1 MTSLFTQ
8 RVIAMSLMAAL
19 GSASVSPAFAA
30 EPASPK
36 GSDSQ
41 AKIGLVEFVVAA
53 GAVSLF
59 QSFTGWAANRMNS
72 PQQQPAQAGQPPAQP
87 TPAFAQLWT
96 PFSPN
101 NQQVAQQPM
110 QQQQMQPQTHYY
122 YQTQAPQ
129 AVWVPAP
136 APAPAQ
142 GYPQQPYAQTT
153 TQPVYNPQAGV
164 VQQNLPQMPQAQPGQ
179 PMPVSPYY
187 STAPIV
193 LGQPDMPMLGN
204 AKFDPNQPW
213 SSSYN
218 YQGMQVAVVMLNQA
232 NQPVEVRPLNA
243 PFRSGE
249 RFKLRI
255 ISSFEGTGSIDAY
268 KGVAPGS
275 QGWVGQLY
283 PARTDQ
289 VVSFKA
295 NEVVYLPLG
304 NNEYFTFDGAAGVER
319 MVINLRHPQAYGAQ
333 ANSQPIYRQ
342 DSAQGSNYLQ
352 MVAPGTYPAMSQ
364 TVLLQHSM

>member
-1 MTSLFTQ
+1 MKSTFTQ
-8 RVIAMSLMAAL
+8 RAIAVSLMAAL
-19 GSASVSPAFAA
+19 GSAGVSPALAA
-30 EPASPK
+30 EPATSK
-36 GSDSQ
+36 GGDSQ

-53 GAVSLF
+53 GAVTLF
-59 QSFTGWAANRMNS
+59 QSFTGWAANRMNN
-72 PQQQPAQAGQPPAQP
+72 PQPAQQPAPGQAPAQP

-96 PFSPN
+96 PFSSAAPQAGQPV
-101 NQQVAQQPM
+101 QQVQQQPA
-110 QQQQMQPQTHYY
+110 YY

-136 APAPAQ
+136 APAQ
-142 GYPQQPYAQTT
+142 GYPQQQYAPTA
-153 TQPVYNPQAGV
+153 TQPIYNSQAGV
-164 VQQNLPQMPQAQPGQ
+164 VQQNLPPMPQQQQMQPGQ

-193 LGQPDMPMLGN
+193 LGQPDLPMLGT

-213 SSSYN
+213 SSNYN
-218 YQGMQVAVVMLNQA
+218 YQGMQVAAVILNQA
-232 NQPVEVRPLNA
+232 NQPVEIRPLNA
-243 PFRSGE
+243 PFRTGE
-249 RFKLRI
+249 RFKLRV

-268 KGVAPGS
+268 KGIAPGS

-333 ANSQPIYRQ
+333 QNNQPIYRQ
-342 DSAQGSNYLQ
+342 DSPQGSNYLQ
-352 MVAPGTYPAMSQ
+352 MVAPGTFPAMSQ